1 MRPFLLSLM
10 ISSLIDVTLRVT
22 LTSPEARPNY
32 EPEPLILSAV
42 LIVKYS
48 LSSLSAL
55 RSTSLKLKLKSYFL
69 QFVLCQYV
77 KDLVDYKV
85 RGEIPESNR
94 DYNRFSFLYLN
105 SFAYKKP
112 GFKRT

>member
-10 ISSLIDVTLRVT
+10 ISSLIDVTLQVYNLGVT

-48 LSSLSAL
+48 SSSLPTL

-77 KDLVDYKV
+77 KDL
-85 RGEIPESNR
+85 
-94 DYNRFSFLYLN
+94 FSVH
-105 SFAYKKP
+105 SP
-112 GFKRT
+112 